1 MEGMGCGTNLGC
13 VCSIASGCV
22 RAQVGQI
29 SGLNMDCGKVV
40 RDLGLRATPAADT
53 IRATVQTMLSLGVV
67 KPQPTAAL

>member
-1 MEGMGCGTNLGC
+1 
-13 VCSIASGCV
+13 V